1 MLINLFKFL
10 ILLIAPLIAILWHS
24 NNNMPTLAD
33 GATYLNDAVYVA
45 NFWLDGN
52 ISKFLETYFSYRGWR
67 PTSFPSFISPFLVVS
82 EGNILFASSL
92 THILFTSLSTFFIY
106 KILRLNREVIESAI
120 IAAFLSL
127 SVSVFFGGLGV
138 PLFSEI
144 GLVPFILGTL
154 YYLISSEYFTKKK
167 ESLLFALMFFL
178 AFSIRP
184 AQSLM
189 ILILPILLY
198 FVYSIS
204 KNKFSLYEVS
214 RMLLL
219 VASSAFILIASR
231 AIPLLFWE
239 GENNTIYMI
248 DPPKSGDIF
257 LNIFYLLL
265 VLNLL
270 SIVIFLFLKKNKKK
284 SQENSLFLSFSIAMV
299 LIVSYWYPFMSELF
313 NWIYANIFGH
323 LVSFYEKPS
332 TSILYWA
339 NKIFVDGG
347 GFQYTIIGLLL
358 FISVVYVVYKKI
370 FYSNQALQSY
380 KEKNISNYILLSA
393 APIPILLFYFSPQDH
408 FRVISLPVL
417 LLCIAVI
424 SYSFS
429 YQNLNKYLM
438 FILVPALIIKISV
451 FTYSIYQFDKNMNF
465 SAFQGDKVEFILGEN
480 FPAPVTL
487 SPHPLYSILDGIQK
501 FVEKEE
507 NHNIKR
513 IVKPVSGFERVDTFI
528 MKTIANSKKYDFY
541 LNIPIPKKKMIERT
555 YDDQMTILDNYDA
568 LFLTNPAVVGLP
580 LWSDDTGPYVSDL
593 KYSERTSK
601 MYLDIIND
609 NLPQIIKSR
618 VNQSL
623 RFHFLVSYLYINKK
637 LEEYGWIERH
647 CFKYDSFDLNL
658 KPIKEKGCIFTK
670 VSK

>member
-1 MLINLFKFL
+1 MLTNIIKFL
-10 ILLIAPLIAILWHS
+10 LLLIAPIIAILWHG
-24 NNNMPTLAD
+24 NNNIPTFAD
-33 GATYLNDAVYVA
+33 GATYLQDAVYVA

-67 PTSFPSFISPFLVVS
+67 PTSFPSFISPFLVIS
-82 EGNILFASSL
+82 DGNILLASSL
-92 THILFTSLSTFFIY
+92 THLLFTSLSTFFIY
-106 KILRLNREVIESAI
+106 RILRLNLEVIESAI
-120 IAAFLSL
+120 ISAFLSL
-127 SVSVFFGGLGV
+127 SVSVFFGGLSV
-138 PLFSEI
+138 PLFAEI
-144 GLVPFILGTL
+144 GFVPFILGTL

-167 ESLLFALMFFL
+167 ESFLFTFMFFL

-189 ILILPILLY
+189 ILLLPLIFY
-198 FVYSIS
+198 FAYSYS
-204 KNKFSLYEVS
+204 KNKFSLYELS
-214 RMLLL
+214 RILLL
-219 VASSAFILIASR
+219 VTSSAFILVASR

-248 DPPKSGDIF
+248 DPPKSGEVF
-257 LNIFYLLL
+257 LNIFYLISA
-265 VLNLL
+265 LNIF
-270 SIVIFLFLKKNKKK
+270 SIIIFIFSKRFKYK
-284 SQENSLFLSFSIAMV
+284 SQENSLFMSFFIAMV
-299 LIVSYWYPFMSELF
+299 LILFYWYPFMSELF
-313 NWIYANIFGH
+313 NWIYANMFGH
-323 LVSFYEKPS
+323 LVNFYEKPS

-339 NKIFVDGG
+339 SKIFNDGG

-358 FISVVYVVYKKI
+358 LISLISVVYKKI
-370 FYSNQALQSY
+370 FNVNQALPPG
-380 KEKNISNYILLSA
+380 KEKSLSNYVLLLA
-393 APIPILLFYFSPQDH
+393 VPIPILLFYFSPQDH

-417 LLCIAVI
+417 LLCISVI

-429 YQNLNKYLM
+429 YQNLNKYLL
-438 FILVPALIIKISV
+438 FLLIPALIIKISV
-451 FTYSIYQFDKNMNF
+451 FTYSIYQFDKNIHF
-465 SAFQGDKVEFILGEN
+465 SAFQGDKMEFVLGEN

-507 NHNIKR
+507 NKNIRR

-528 MKTIANSKKYDFY
+528 MKTIAESKKYDFY
-541 LNIPIPKKKMIERT
+541 LNIPIPKKKMIERS
-555 YDDQMTILDNYDA
+555 YDDQMTILDTYDA
-568 LFLTNPAVVGLP
+568 LFLTNPAVVGLT
-580 LWSDDTGPYVSDL
+580 LWSDDTGPYMSDL
-593 KYSERTSK
+593 KYSKRTSK

-609 NLPQIIKSR
+609 NLPQIIKTR

-647 CFKYDSFDLNL
+647 CFKYDSFDANL
-658 KPIKEKGCIFTK
+658 KPIKEKGCIFTR